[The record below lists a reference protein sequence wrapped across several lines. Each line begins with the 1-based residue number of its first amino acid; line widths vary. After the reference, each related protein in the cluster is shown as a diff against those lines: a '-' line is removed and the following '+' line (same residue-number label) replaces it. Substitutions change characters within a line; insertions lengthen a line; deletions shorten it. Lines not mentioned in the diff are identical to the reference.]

1 MGATAGS
8 AGARENLLQLCP
20 RCVTSGE
27 KPSLKLMA
35 IQILPILRTLAPL
48 IADAGR
54 IVVGLRTSNSTQKE
68 EDRLLKL
75 EQQTIRAGE
84 ILKGVA
90 EQLQALAQELRV
102 QAETT
107 DALKRKVEKLFIF
120 SISALVIGVGSLV
133 VALWR

>member
-1 MGATAGS
+1 MDAP
-8 AGARENLLQLCP
+8 ENLLQLCA

-107 DALKRKVEKLFIF
+107 DALKWKVEKLFIV
-120 SISALVIGVGSLV
+120 SISALVVGVGSLV

>member
-1 MGATAGS
+1 MGETAGS